1 MGTMRNCPGFGVCS
15 SLPGFRRDLCGLM
28 TAGRRNKMDKSL
40 AMRAW
45 LKVNHDELVDGICII
60 LLLVQIEELGAVV

>member
-1 MGTMRNCPGFGVCS
+1 
-15 SLPGFRRDLCGLM
+15 
-28 TAGRRNKMDKSL
+28 
-40 AMRAW
+40 MRAW